1 MSKIKSKI
9 KNLRPMGQC
18 AVVTG
23 ASSGLGM
30 EFARQLAAQ
39 GVFLVLTGRNEKALK
54 TLAAEIGTEDCVIIP
69 ADLSKVKEC
78 IDFYGKAKK
87 YKPDIFINNAGF
99 GLYGSFTSAS
109 LSKELELIDVNIKAM
124 HILFKLF
131 LRDFVKQ
138 DRGYI
143 LNVGSVAGFMPG
155 PLMAAYYSSKA
166 YVVRQT
172 QAVYTELKRMK
183 SHVNVSVLCP
193 GPVDTEF
200 NRRAGITG
208 FFKGITARQC
218 VSCALSEMRKKKLT
232 ITPTLKITA
241 IAVMSKFS
249 PVKLTS
255 YCAYLVQ
262 KGKQWIGD

>member
-1 MSKIKSKI
+1 MSKIKSAVR
-9 KNLRPMGQC
+9 NLRPLGQC
-18 AVVTG
+18 AVITG
-23 ASSGLGM
+23 ASSGLGA

-39 GVFLVLTGRNEKALK
+39 GVFLVLTGRNEQALKAL
-54 TLAAEIGTEDCVIIP
+54 AAQIGSEDCVIIP
-69 ADLSKVKEC
+69 ADLSKTKEC
-78 IDFYGKAKK
+78 IDFYAKAKK
-87 YKPDIFINNAGF
+87 YKPDILINNAGF

-166 YVVRQT
+166 YVIRQT
-172 QAVYTELKRMK
+172 QAVYTELRRAK
-183 SHVNVSVLCP
+183 SRVNVSVLCP

-208 FFKGITARQC
+208 FFKGITAKQC
-218 VSCALSEMRKKKLT
+218 VSCALSGMRKRQLT
-232 ITPTLKITA
+232 ITPTVKVTA
-241 IAVMSKFS
+241 IAVLSKVF
-249 PVKLTS
+249 PAKIGS

-262 KGKQWIGD
+262 KGKQRIEE